1 MALKLRIQ
9 VNQSIPKCFRVRV
22 FRAARPVSANRSKA
36 GSNGSAV
43 SVFIIIVQPP
53 PLLLVLVLVLFDV
66 TVTVSAALFTTPS
79 LTINCST

>member
-1 MALKLRIQ
+1 MVLKLRIQ

-22 FRAARPVSANRSKA
+22 FRAARPISANRSKV

-53 PLLLVLVLVLFDV
+53 PLLLVLVLVLVLFDV
-66 TVTVSAALFTTPS
+66 TGSPGTVAPHL
-79 LTINCST
+79 LR

>member
-43 SVFIIIVQPP
+43 SVFIIVQPP
-53 PLLLVLVLVLFDV
+53 PPPLVLVLVLVLVLFDV

-79 LTINCST
+79 LTIS